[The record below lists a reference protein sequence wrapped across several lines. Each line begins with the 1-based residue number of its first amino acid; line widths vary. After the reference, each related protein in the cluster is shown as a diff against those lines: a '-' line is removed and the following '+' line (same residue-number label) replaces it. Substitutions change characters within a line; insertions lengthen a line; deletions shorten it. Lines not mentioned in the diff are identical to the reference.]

1 MRNKKDKS
9 IFNKYLDEILY
20 FFEVNNYNIVIFE
33 DLDRFKNPE
42 IFVKLRELNFLI
54 NNYEKVDRKVVFIYA
69 IKDDVFLSKE
79 RTKFFYFIIPVIP
92 YLNST
97 NSYEILR
104 KASDDY
110 DCCRNYGNFSF
121 CNLCPVFPGA
131 IRRNCRLPASVDR
144 CPDGSGCI
152 FFQTKA
158 QRAVF
163 HRQKDGASL
172 RRQRYLSCPAF
183 CTLV

>member
-79 RTKFFYFIIPVIP
+79 RTKFFYFIIPVIL

-104 KASDDY
+104 KYVLKVSTSIDEDYINDIAPYIDDM
-110 DCCRNYGNFSF
+110 RLM
-121 CNLCPVFPGA
+121 NL
-131 IRRNCRLPASVDR
+131 
-144 CPDGSGCI
+144 I
-152 FFQTKA
+152 FIIKI
-158 QRAVF
+158 
-163 HRQKDGASL
+163 
-172 RRQRYLSCPAF
+172 
-183 CTLV
+183 

>member
-104 KASDDY
+104 KYVLKVSTSIDEDYINDIAPYIDDM
-110 DCCRNYGNFSF
+110 RLM
-121 CNLCPVFPGA
+121 NL
-131 IRRNCRLPASVDR
+131 
-144 CPDGSGCI
+144 I
-152 FFQTKA
+152 FIIKI
-158 QRAVF
+158 
-163 HRQKDGASL
+163 
-172 RRQRYLSCPAF
+172 
-183 CTLV
+183 

>member
-54 NNYEKVDRKVVFIYA
+54 NNYEKVDRKVVFIDA

-79 RTKFFYFIIPVIP
+79 RTKFFYFIIPIIP

-104 KASDDY
+104 KYVLKVSTSIDEDYINDIAPYIDDM
-110 DCCRNYGNFSF
+110 RLM
-121 CNLCPVFPGA
+121 NL
-131 IRRNCRLPASVDR
+131 
-144 CPDGSGCI
+144 I
-152 FFQTKA
+152 FIIKI
-158 QRAVF
+158 
-163 HRQKDGASL
+163 
-172 RRQRYLSCPAF
+172 
-183 CTLV
+183 

>member
-79 RTKFFYFIIPVIP
+79 RTKFFYFIIPIIP

-104 KASDDY
+104 KYVLKVSTSIDEDYINDIAPYIDDM
-110 DCCRNYGNFSF
+110 
-121 CNLCPVFPGA
+121 
-131 IRRNCRLPASVDR
+131 RL
-144 CPDGSGCI
+144 I
-152 FFQTKA
+152 FIIKI
-158 QRAVF
+158 
-163 HRQKDGASL
+163 
-172 RRQRYLSCPAF
+172 
-183 CTLV
+183 

>member
-79 RTKFFYFIIPVIP
+79 RTKFFYFIIPIIP

-104 KASDDY
+104 KYVLKVSTSIDEDYINDIAPYIDDM
-110 DCCRNYGNFSF
+110 RLM
-121 CNLCPVFPGA
+121 NL
-131 IRRNCRLPASVDR
+131 
-144 CPDGSGCI
+144 I
-152 FFQTKA
+152 FIIKI
-158 QRAVF
+158 
-163 HRQKDGASL
+163 
-172 RRQRYLSCPAF
+172 
-183 CTLV
+183 

>member
-54 NNYEKVDRKVVFIYA
+54 NNYDKVDRKVVFIYA

-104 KASDDY
+104 KYVLKVSTSIDEDYINDIAPYIDDM
-110 DCCRNYGNFSF
+110 RLM
-121 CNLCPVFPGA
+121 NL
-131 IRRNCRLPASVDR
+131 
-144 CPDGSGCI
+144 I
-152 FFQTKA
+152 FIIKI
-158 QRAVF
+158 
-163 HRQKDGASL
+163 
-172 RRQRYLSCPAF
+172 
-183 CTLV
+183 

>member
-9 IFNKYLDEILY
+9 IFNKYLSKILY

-104 KASDDY
+104 KYVLKVSTSIDEDYINDIAPYIDDM
-110 DCCRNYGNFSF
+110 RLM
-121 CNLCPVFPGA
+121 NL
-131 IRRNCRLPASVDR
+131 
-144 CPDGSGCI
+144 I
-152 FFQTKA
+152 FIIKI
-158 QRAVF
+158 
-163 HRQKDGASL
+163 
-172 RRQRYLSCPAF
+172 
-183 CTLV
+183 

>member
-104 KASDDY
+104 KYVLKVSTSIDEDYINDIAPCIDDM
-110 DCCRNYGNFSF
+110 RLM
-121 CNLCPVFPGA
+121 NL
-131 IRRNCRLPASVDR
+131 
-144 CPDGSGCI
+144 I
-152 FFQTKA
+152 FIIKI
-158 QRAVF
+158 
-163 HRQKDGASL
+163 
-172 RRQRYLSCPAF
+172 
-183 CTLV
+183 